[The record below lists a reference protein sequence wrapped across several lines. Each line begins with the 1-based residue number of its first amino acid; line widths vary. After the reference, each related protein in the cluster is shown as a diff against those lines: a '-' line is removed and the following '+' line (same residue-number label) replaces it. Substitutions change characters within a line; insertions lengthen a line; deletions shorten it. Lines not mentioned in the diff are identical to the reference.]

1 MLIFYIF
8 LEYGLQGEAPDKAAK
23 ISGCSSSD
31 SGWDGLGG
39 CISFDEKVESEL
51 KKS

>member
-1 MLIFYIF
+1 MLIYFIILVF
-8 LEYGLQGEAPDKAAK
+8 GLQGVPPDKAAK